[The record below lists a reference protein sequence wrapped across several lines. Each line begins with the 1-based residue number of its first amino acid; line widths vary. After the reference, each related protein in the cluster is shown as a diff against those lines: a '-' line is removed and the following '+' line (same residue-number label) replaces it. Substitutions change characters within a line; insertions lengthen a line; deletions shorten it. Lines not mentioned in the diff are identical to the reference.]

1 MEYEITIDGR
11 SAKVAL
17 ARSAGE
23 FEQYE
28 FADGATGRSGQIL
41 VIERAPSRLIL
52 SVANRL
58 YAVRPRA
65 RSAGRVE
72 FLLNGESVTAEVA
85 AGTASSTAGIDALS
99 VPELVLSSFP
109 AKVVR
114 VPVATGERLTSGTT
128 LIVLEAMKME
138 SYVAAP
144 KDCTVVEIFV
154 KEGEMVA
161 RGAKLARLDFS

>member
-28 FADGATGRSGQIL
+28 FTDAASGRSGRIL
-41 VIERAPSRLIL
+41 VVERSPSRLIL
-52 SVANRL
+52 SIANRL
-58 YAVRPRA
+58 YAVSPRA
-65 RSAGRVE
+65 RSAGHVE
-72 FLLNGESVTAEVA
+72 FLLNGESVAA
-85 AGTASSTAGIDALS
+85 DIAAARASPSAGTDAPS
-99 VPELVLSSFP
+99 APELVVSSFP

-114 VPVATGERLTSGTT
+114 VPVARGEQLSHGATV
-128 LIVLEAMKME
+128 IVLEAMKME

-144 KDCTVVEIFV
+144 KDCTVVDLFV

-161 RGAKLARLDFS
+161 RGAKLVRLRFS